1 MFNTDPNL
9 RETLPYLQD
18 LLTECFG
25 HGTRTHTLYVGGN
38 RGRSRPLTRND
49 SVLRVFGLAV
59 AVGGV
64 EYVP

>member
-9 RETLPYLQD
+9 RETLLYLQD
-18 LLTECFG
+18 PLTECFG
-25 HGTRTHTLYVGGN
+25 HGTLTSTLYVGGN
-38 RGRSRPLTRND
+38 RGRSRPLPRND

-64 EYVP
+64 EHVR